1 MDYMDNIV
9 LQRVRIHKILV
20 GRSFAITYENKVLK
34 ISGADNKTDMIHR
47 SDNHVILD
55 F

>member
-20 GRSFAITYENKVLK
+20 GRSFAITYQNKVLK
-34 ISGADNKTDMIHR
+34 ISGADNTEFTE
-47 SDNHVILD
+47 VITMLS
-55 F
+55 